1 MGIDDT
7 LKDLLQL
14 AADVQDGFW
23 EASGR
28 AHNPELAALFQSA
41 AVQWN
46 SFADG
51 VFPIL
56 LQLDHTSPDAK
67 WHADPN
73 RIWMNPQRK
82 LGAMD
87 DLAVCDEC
95 IQGLHLA
102 KQRLDYASAV
112 PIPPIRELLKAQLR
126 SIDCLKAQ
134 IVRAVEDASRPAV

>member
-14 AADVQDGFW
+14 SADVQDGFW

-51 VFPIL
+51 IFPIL
-56 LQLDHTSPDAK
+56 LQLDHTSPDAT
-67 WHADPN
+67 WHADPD
-73 RIWMNPQRK
+73 RVWMNPNRN
-82 LGAMD
+82 LDAMD
-87 DLAVCDEC
+87 DLAVCGEC
-95 IQGLHLA
+95 MQGLHLA
-102 KQRLDYASAV
+102 RQRLDFASAV
-112 PIPPIRELLKAQLR
+112 PIPPIRELLREQIR
-126 SIDCLKAQ
+126 SINGLRAE

>member
-28 AHNPELAALFQSA
+28 AQNPELATLFQSG

-51 VFPIL
+51 IFPIL

-67 WHADPN
+67 WRADPN
-73 RIWMNPQRK
+73 RVWMNPQRN
-82 LGAMD
+82 LDDLD
-87 DLAVCDEC
+87 DLAVCGEC
-95 IQGLHLA
+95 MHGLQLA
-102 KQRLDYASAV
+102 ERRLDSATAV

-126 SIDCLKAQ
+126 SVDRLKAQ